1 MEGIRMRLA
10 IGTVTY
16 LTITS
21 LTVTWLTVTAGPVSA
36 SEAFIAQLTGKAV
49 ATEPSS
55 AGSTKTMLSAAMLAL
70 PVQPKMVNLPVTNA
84 ATAAANTSSIIQV
97 GANNV
102 AAVSQTGSGNAS
114 TVVQHGNGNQ
124 AMVTQRH

>member
-1 MEGIRMRLA
+1 
-10 IGTVTY
+10 
-16 LTITS
+16 LTS
-21 LTVTWLTVTAGPVSA
+21 KV
-36 SEAFIAQLTGKAV
+36 V

-55 AGSTKTMLSAAMLAL
+55 AGSAKTMLSAAMLAL
-70 PVQPKMVNLPVTNA
+70 PVQPKMVNSPVTNA
-84 ATAAANTSSIIQV
+84 AAAAANTSSIIQV